1 MDQRTP
7 SNVDEYQMKARDKS
21 LARPQ
26 IPLGSGTSQSRW
38 LRSENLR
45 GVASKKQIDL
55 QHRLRPGQIIQVV
68 TMPQSLVNER
78 SGEVVE
84 VPEGENLIGRG
95 PLLKVKAVHHKLN
108 GWYVSH

>member
-1 MDQRTP
+1 MRFSFDLHSELNLDPKLTG
-7 SNVDEYQMKARDKS
+7 S
-21 LARPQ
+21 L
-26 IPLGSGTSQSRW
+26 GT
-38 LRSENLR
+38 
-45 GVASKKQIDL
+45 
-55 QHRLRPGQIIQVV
+55 RLPVWRQIIQVV